1 MGRTFSRLAFL
12 PMAAIGLGILAS
24 CVDETIVFRDREL
37 FEEPLAAANSFLG
50 YTSTDDK
57 LTVCGNC
64 HIGPQGEWE
73 ETAHADAWN
82 GLQDSGHAQAFCEG
96 CHTVSELG
104 NTVTEISGHSAT
116 GEERYQDVQCESC
129 HGPGL
134 AHVTNPEDATVP
146 LAAMDVGLDLTQGC
160 AECHQGNHHPFAEEW
175 TESGHGSV
183 LAFPAGRASCEGCHT
198 GEGALEM
205 FGVNTVFLEQETV
218 AQDGEHLAITCA
230 VCHDPHGSDHSGQLR
245 FPIDEPSEE
254 VNLCM
259 QCHQKRGTPDPTTF
273 RGPHSPEGPT
283 LLGTAG
289 WWPPGLAQPIISTH
303 GSTDENPRL
312 CAGCHVNSY
321 EINDQETGEFLFS
334 ATGHRFEATPCTDA
348 QGLLV
353 EGPCDN
359 ADKTYAAC
367 TDCHSEAVALQLVDQ
382 AELSIAADVA
392 ELTDLLD
399 TVETTMPGEFDDSD
413 NRYTVAEG
421 SRFNLELALTPGA
434 VVHNPFLIRALLDA
448 SIAEMK
454 EEYNLP

>member
-1 MGRTFSRLAFL
+1 MRKVAFL
-12 PMAAIGLGILAS
+12 PLSAVALAILAG
-24 CVDETIVFRDREL
+24 CVDEKIVYQNREL
-37 FEEPLAAANSFLG
+37 FEEPLSAANGFLG
-50 YTSTDDK
+50 YTSTEDK

-64 HIGPQGEWE
+64 HVGTQGEWE

-96 CHTVSELG
+96 CHTVNELG
-104 NTVTEISGHSAT
+104 NIVTEVSGHSAT
-116 GEERYQDVQCESC
+116 GEERYYDVQCESC

-134 AHVTNPEDATVP
+134 AHVVDPQDATVP
-146 LAAMDVGLDLTQGC
+146 LAPMEVGLDLTQGC

-175 TESGHGSV
+175 TASAHGTV
-183 LAFPAGRASCEGCHT
+183 NAYPAGRAACEGCHT
-198 GEGALEM
+198 GEGALKM
-205 FGVNTVFLEQETV
+205 FGVNTVFLEQDDV
-218 AQDGEHLAITCA
+218 SQPGEHLAITCA

-245 FPIDEPSEE
+245 FPIDEPSEDI
-254 VNLCM
+254 NLCM
-259 QCHQKRGTPDPTTF
+259 QCHHKRGTPDPSTF

-303 GSTDENPRL
+303 GSEDENPRL

-321 EINDQETGEFLFS
+321 EINDLETGEFLFN

-353 EGPCDN
+353 EGPCPN
-359 ADKTYAAC
+359 SEKTYAAC
-367 TDCHSEAVALQLVDQ
+367 TDCHSEAVALQLVNQ
-382 AELSIAADVA
+382 AELSIEADVA
-392 ELTDLLD
+392 ELQDLLN
-399 TVETTMPGEFDDSD
+399 TVETNMPGEFDQDD